1 MALSASEKEAIMAA
15 RGENNRQSASAT
27 KLYRPLV
34 DGKRITLLA
43 MSGMNREQAW
53 AYCYGI
59 FGERLKSID

>member
-1 MALSASEKEAIMAA
+1 M
-15 RGENNRQSASAT
+15 RGFSVGITDGYRMKT

-43 MSGMNREQAW
+43 MSGMNLEQAW

-59 FGERLKSID
+59 FGERFEEID